1 MGFNLCNALPKDGI
15 FLPKHVGV
23 LPYYLRVSNTVHL
36 VGKIKEYI
44 DPKDMGGGGQL
55 KKLPVVNVAFTCG
68 LFIKLNKSSKL
79 ICSRQQH
86 QAEYP
91 VAMFI

>member
-44 DPKDMGGGGQL
+44 DPKDMGGGDNL
-55 KKLPVVNVAFTCG
+55 KNY
-68 LFIKLNKSSKL
+68 
-79 ICSRQQH
+79 RW
-86 QAEYP
+86 
-91 VAMFI
+91 